1 MSWPISFQIS
11 EGPGD
16 AASKRR
22 RILEMTGQIFN
33 KYQKSYELVHFFPK
47 QWSSWWCYF

>member
-1 MSWPISFQIS
+1 MSWSISFQSS

-22 RILEMTGQIFN
+22 RIFEMTRQIFN

-47 QWSSWWCYF
+47 QPFSYEM